1 MKKKKE
7 VKTEEVMKKIKKQ
20 DMKKETYTE
29 EV

>member
-20 DMKKETYTE
+20 DIKKETYTE